1 MKRLDLKETTPVS
14 MPIKNLLS
22 IISAC
27 LVGAWFA
34 FTVVERLNVIETEQK
49 LMLSDLEAANEFIV
63 GVPKGNM
70 VSPQIQ
76 ELFMLVE
83 FVSTNQDKL
92 KENVEKELPNVNAL
106 QLRVEF
112 LEDRLKKAETLID
125 KLRNNGTHKIG
136 E

>member
-1 MKRLDLKETTPVS
+1 MKISESTPVS
-14 MPIKNLLS
+14 MPMKNLLS

-34 FTVVERLNVIETEQK
+34 FTVIERLNVIETEQK

-83 FVSTNQDKL
+83 FVSTNQEKL
-92 KENVEKELPNVNAL
+92 KENVEKDMPTINAL
-106 QLRVEF
+106 KLKVEF
-112 LEDRLKKAETLID
+112 LEDRLQKAETLID
-125 KLRNNGTHKIG
+125 KLRNNGTH
-136 E
+136 

>member
-1 MKRLDLKETTPVS
+1 MKISESTPVS
-14 MPIKNLLS
+14 MPMKNLIS
-22 IISAC
+22 IIAAC

-34 FTVVERLNVIETEQK
+34 FTVIERLNVIETEQK
-49 LMLSDLEAANEFIV
+49 LMLSDLESANEFIV

-92 KENVEKELPNVNAL
+92 KKDVEEELPQITAL
-106 QLRVEF
+106 NLKVEF
-112 LEDRLKKAETLID
+112 LEERLKKAETLID
-125 KLRNNGTHKIG
+125 KLRNNGTH
-136 E
+136 

>member
-1 MKRLDLKETTPVS
+1 MRRLDLSDKTPVS
-14 MPIKNLLS
+14 MPFKNLIS
-22 IISAC
+22 IVSAC

-34 FTVVERLNVIETEQK
+34 FSVVERLNIIETEQK
-49 LMLSDLEAANEFIV
+49 LMLSDLKKANEFIV

-83 FVSTNQDKL
+83 FVSKNQDKL
-92 KENVEKELPNVNAL
+92 KTDVEMELPEIKAL
-106 QLRVEF
+106 KLQVAF
-112 LEDRLKKAETLID
+112 LEERLKKAEEIID
-125 KLRNNGTHKIG
+125 KLRNNGTHKG

>member
-1 MKRLDLKETTPVS
+1 MKISENTPVS
-14 MPIKNLLS
+14 MPMKNLIS
-22 IISAC
+22 IVSAC

-49 LMLSDLEAANEFIV
+49 LMMSDLESANEFIV

-92 KENVEKELPNVNAL
+92 KKDVEEELPQITAL
-106 QLRVEF
+106 NLKVEF
-112 LEDRLKKAETLID
+112 LEERLKKAETLID
-125 KLRNNGTHKIG
+125 KLRNNGTH
-136 E
+136 

>member
-1 MKRLDLKETTPVS
+1 MKISENTPVS
-14 MPIKNLLS
+14 MPIKNLIS
-22 IISAC
+22 IVSAC

-49 LMLSDLEAANEFIV
+49 LMMSDLESANEFIV

-83 FVSTNQDKL
+83 FVSKNQDKL
-92 KENVEKELPNVNAL
+92 KTDVEMELPEIKAL
-106 QLRVEF
+106 KLQVAF
-112 LEDRLKKAETLID
+112 LEERLKKAEEIID
-125 KLRNNGTHKIG
+125 KLRNNGTHKG

>member
-1 MKRLDLKETTPVS
+1 MKISENTPVS
-14 MPIKNLLS
+14 MPMKNLIS
-22 IISAC
+22 IVAAC

-34 FTVVERLNVIETEQK
+34 FTVVERLNVIETEQT

-83 FVSTNQDKL
+83 FVSKNQDKL

-125 KLRNNGTHKIG
+125 KLRNNGTHIG

>member
-1 MKRLDLKETTPVS
+1 MKISDTTPVS
-14 MPIKNLLS
+14 MPMKNLIS
-22 IISAC
+22 IIAAC

-34 FTVVERLNVIETEQK
+34 FTVIERLNVIETEQK
-49 LMLSDLEAANEFIV
+49 LMLSDLDSANEFIV

-83 FVSTNQDKL
+83 FVSKNQEKL
-92 KENVEKELPNVNAL
+92 KTDVEKELPEITAL
-106 QLRVEF
+106 KLKVAF
-112 LEDRLKKAETLID
+112 LEDRIEKAETLID
-125 KLRNNGTHKIG
+125 KLRNNGTHKG

>member
-1 MKRLDLKETTPVS
+1 MKISENTPVS
-14 MPIKNLLS
+14 MPMKNLIS
-22 IISAC
+22 IVAAC
-27 LVGAWFA
+27 LVGTWFA

-49 LMLSDLEAANEFIV
+49 LMLSDLQAANEFIV

-83 FVSTNQDKL
+83 FVSKNQDKL

-125 KLRNNGTHKIG
+125 KLRNNGTHIG

>member
-1 MKRLDLKETTPVS
+1 MKISENTPVS
-14 MPIKNLLS
+14 MPMKNLLS
-22 IISAC
+22 IVSAC

-83 FVSTNQDKL
+83 FVSKNQDKL
-92 KENVEKELPNVNAL
+92 KENVEQELPNVNAL

-125 KLRNNGTHKIG
+125 KLRNNGTHIG

>member
-1 MKRLDLKETTPVS
+1 MKISESTPVS
-14 MPIKNLLS
+14 MPMKNLLS

-34 FTVVERLNVIETEQK
+34 FTVIERLNVIETEQK
-49 LMLSDLEAANEFIV
+49 LMLSDLEKANEFII

-70 VSPQIQ
+70 VSPQIN

-83 FVSTNQDKL
+83 FVSHNQDKL

-125 KLRNNGTHKIG
+125 KLRNNGTHKG

>member
-1 MKRLDLKETTPVS
+1 MKISENTPVS
-14 MPIKNLLS
+14 MPMKNLLS
-22 IISAC
+22 IVSAC

-83 FVSTNQDKL
+83 FVSKNQEKL
-92 KENVEKELPNVNAL
+92 KKNVEEELPSINAL
-106 QLRVEF
+106 QLKVEF

-125 KLRNNGTHKIG
+125 KLRNNGTHLG

>member
-1 MKRLDLKETTPVS
+1 MKISESTPVS
-14 MPIKNLLS
+14 MPMKNLLS

-34 FTVVERLNVIETEQK
+34 FTVIERLNVIETEQK
-49 LMLSDLEAANEFIV
+49 LMLSDLEKANEFII

-70 VSPQIQ
+70 VSPQIN

-83 FVSTNQDKL
+83 FVSNNQDKL

-125 KLRNNGTHKIG
+125 KLRNNGTHKG

>member
-1 MKRLDLKETTPVS
+1 MKISENTPVS
-14 MPIKNLLS
+14 MPMKNLLS
-22 IISAC
+22 IISLC

-34 FTVVERLNVIETEQK
+34 FTVIERLNVIETEQK
-49 LMLSDLEAANEFIV
+49 LMLSDLDSANEFIV

-83 FVSTNQDKL
+83 FVSKNQEKL
-92 KENVEKELPNVNAL
+92 KKDVEAELPEITAL
-106 QLRVEF
+106 KLKVEF

-125 KLRNNGTHKIG
+125 KLRNNGTHKG

>member
-1 MKRLDLKETTPVS
+1 MKISENTPVS
-14 MPIKNLLS
+14 MPMKNLIS
-22 IISAC
+22 IVSAC

-83 FVSTNQDKL
+83 FVSKNQDKL

-125 KLRNNGTHKIG
+125 KLRNNGTHIG

>member
-1 MKRLDLKETTPVS
+1 MKISESTPIS
-14 MPIKNLLS
+14 MPMKNLLS

-27 LVGAWFA
+27 LVGARFA
-34 FTVVERLNVIETEQK
+34 FTVIERLNVIETEQK
-49 LMLSDLEAANEFIV
+49 LMMSDLESANEFIV

-83 FVSTNQDKL
+83 FISKNQEKL
-92 KENVEKELPNVNAL
+92 KEDVEKDMPEINK
-106 QLRVEF
+106 LRLKVEF
-112 LEDRLKKAETLID
+112 LEERLKKSEQIID
-125 KLRNNGTHKIG
+125 KLRNGTH

>member
-1 MKRLDLKETTPVS
+1 MKISENTPVS
-14 MPIKNLLS
+14 MPMKNLLS
-22 IISAC
+22 IVSAC

-83 FVSTNQDKL
+83 FVSKNQDKL
-92 KENVEKELPNVNAL
+92 KANVEKELPNVNAL

-125 KLRNNGTHKIG
+125 KLRNNGTHLG

>member
-1 MKRLDLKETTPVS
+1 MKISESTPVS
-14 MPIKNLLS
+14 MPMKNLLS

-34 FTVVERLNVIETEQK
+34 FTVIERLNVIETEQK
-49 LMLSDLEAANEFIV
+49 LMLSDLEKANEFII

-70 VSPQIQ
+70 VSPQIN

-83 FVSTNQDKL
+83 FVSNNQDKL

-125 KLRNNGTHKIG
+125 KLRNNGTHIG

>member
-1 MKRLDLKETTPVS
+1 MKISENTPVS
-14 MPIKNLLS
+14 MPMKNLIS
-22 IISAC
+22 IVSAC

-49 LMLSDLEAANEFIV
+49 LMMSDLESANEFIV

-83 FVSTNQDKL
+83 FVSKNQDKL
-92 KENVEKELPNVNAL
+92 KTDVEAELPEIKAL
-106 QLRVEF
+106 KLQVAF
-112 LEDRLKKAETLID
+112 LEERLKKAEEIID
-125 KLRNNGTHKIG
+125 KLRNNGTH
-136 E
+136 

>member
-1 MKRLDLKETTPVS
+1 MKISESTPVS
-14 MPIKNLLS
+14 MPMKNLLS

-34 FTVVERLNVIETEQK
+34 FTVIERLNVIETEQK
-49 LMLSDLEAANEFIV
+49 LMLSDLESANEFIV

-92 KENVEKELPNVNAL
+92 KKDVEEELPQITAL
-106 QLRVEF
+106 NLKVEF
-112 LEDRLKKAETLID
+112 LEERLKKAETLID
-125 KLRNNGTHKIG
+125 KLRNNGTH
-136 E
+136 

>member
-1 MKRLDLKETTPVS
+1 MKISENTPVS
-14 MPIKNLLS
+14 MPMKNLIS
-22 IISAC
+22 IVSAC

-92 KENVEKELPNVNAL
+92 KEDVEAELPEIKAL
-106 QLRVEF
+106 KLQVAF
-112 LEDRLKKAETLID
+112 LEERLKKAEEIID
-125 KLRNNGTHKIG
+125 KLRNNGIHKG

>member
-1 MKRLDLKETTPVS
+1 MKISENTPVS
-14 MPIKNLLS
+14 MPMKNLIS
-22 IISAC
+22 IVSAC

-76 ELFMLVE
+76 ELFMIVE
-83 FVSTNQDKL
+83 FVSKNQEKL
-92 KENVEKELPNVNAL
+92 KKNVEEELPSINAL
-106 QLRVEF
+106 QLKVEF

-125 KLRNNGTHKIG
+125 KLRNNGTHIG

>member
-1 MKRLDLKETTPVS
+1 MKISESTPVS
-14 MPIKNLLS
+14 MPMKNLLS

-34 FTVVERLNVIETEQK
+34 FTVIERLNVIETEQK
-49 LMLSDLEAANEFIV
+49 LMMSDLESANEFIV

-92 KENVEKELPNVNAL
+92 KEDVEAELPEIKAL
-106 QLRVEF
+106 KLQVAF
-112 LEDRLKKAETLID
+112 LEERLKKAEEIID
-125 KLRNNGTHKIG
+125 KLRNNGIHKG

>member
-1 MKRLDLKETTPVS
+1 MKISENTPVS
-14 MPIKNLLS
+14 MPMKNLIS
-22 IISAC
+22 IVAAC

-70 VSPQIQ
+70 VSPQIN

-83 FVSTNQDKL
+83 FISSNQEKL
-92 KENVEKELPNVNAL
+92 KESVEEEMPEINK
-106 QLRVEF
+106 LRLKVEF
-112 LEDRLKKAETLID
+112 LEDRLEKSEKIID
-125 KLRNNGTHKIG
+125 KLRNGSHQ
-136 E
+136 

>member
-1 MKRLDLKETTPVS
+1 MKISESTPIS
-14 MPIKNLLS
+14 MPMKNLLS

-34 FTVVERLNVIETEQK
+34 FTVIERLNVIETEQK
-49 LMLSDLEAANEFIV
+49 LMMSDLKSANEFIV

-83 FVSTNQDKL
+83 FISKNQEKL
-92 KENVEKELPNVNAL
+92 KEDVEKDMPEINK
-106 QLRVEF
+106 LRLKVEF
-112 LEDRLKKAETLID
+112 LEERLKNSKEA
-125 KLRNNGTHKIG
+125 NN
-136 E
+136 

>member
-1 MKRLDLKETTPVS
+1 
-14 MPIKNLLS
+14 MPMKNLLS
-22 IISAC
+22 IVSAC

-83 FVSTNQDKL
+83 FVSKNQDKL
-92 KENVEKELPNVNAL
+92 KANVEKELPNVNAL

-125 KLRNNGTHKIG
+125 KLRNNGTHLG

>member
-1 MKRLDLKETTPVS
+1 MKISENTPVS
-14 MPIKNLLS
+14 MPMKNLIS
-22 IISAC
+22 IVSAC

-83 FVSTNQDKL
+83 FVSKNQDKL

-125 KLRNNGTHKIG
+125 KLRNNGTHLG